1 MHALVGGVFAAGT
14 FTIAR
19 LLFTA
24 VMAKSSYTLVY
35 GAFAGVPLFLMWI
48 YVTWIIVLLGAV
60 LTHSLSAYQTTEQA
74 KRRG

>member
-1 MHALVGGVFAAGT
+1 MGLTCLYVIVPNCQVPFRHALVGGVFAAGT

-48 YVTWIIVLLGAV
+48 YVTG
-60 LTHSLSAYQTTEQA
+60 LSCCSA
-74 KRRG
+74 RC